1 MKPEDTGPLPYKR
14 EPRFKDPFLDAIAH
28 NPHPLIMVAVG
39 LIGMP
44 LMLWLTAPDAREV
57 ESEAELQSP
66 VEEIISH
73 PIERV
78 PPAPSEPI
86 TEPMSS
92 PDAAVMPQDI
102 APIPFTEPGV
112 STPAPAPAAVGHGR
126 PSIALIIDDIGYNG
140 PLGERAIALPG
151 AVTYA
156 VLPHTPHGAELAE
169 KGFTAGKEI
178 MLHAPMAN
186 QANMPL
192 GPGALT
198 ADLDKDTFIATL
210 SDAIDAIPHLEGI
223 NNHMGSALTE
233 LEEPMR
239 WVMEVLKERQLYF
252 VDSYTTAKS
261 VAGRVASQEHIPT
274 ITRNV
279 FLDNVQQEE
288 DIDREFRKLL
298 KMAKERGV
306 AVGIGHP
313 YPETLNYLE
322 MALPLLEQEGVTL
335 IPASEMIALQAQL
348 KAAL

>member
-1 MKPEDTGPLPYKR
+1 MKRLLSPGVNTP
-14 EPRFKDPFLDAIAH
+14 
-28 NPHPLIMVAVG
+28 
-39 LIGMP
+39 
-44 LMLWLTAPDAREV
+44 AP
-57 ESEAELQSP
+57 
-66 VEEIISH
+66 
-73 PIERV
+73 
-78 PPAPSEPI
+78 PPAPVEP
-86 TEPMSS
+86 
-92 PDAAVMPQDI
+92 DRV
-102 APIPFTEPGV
+102 
-112 STPAPAPAAVGHGR
+112 
-126 PSIALIIDDIGYNG
+126 SIALIIDDIGYNG

-151 AVTYA
+151 AVTFA

-198 ADLDKDTFIATL
+198 ADMDKETFIATL
-210 SDAIDAIPHLEGI
+210 NDSIAAVPHLKGI

-233 LEEPMR
+233 QEEPMG

-261 VAGRVASQEHIPT
+261 VAGHMASAQHIPT

-279 FLDNVQQEE
+279 FLDNVQTEE

-298 KMAKERGV
+298 NMARERGV

-313 YPETLNYLE
+313 YPETLAYLE
-322 MALPLLEQEGVTL
+322 KNLPLLEQQGIRL
-335 IPASEMIALQAQL
+335 IPASAMIALQAQV
-348 KAAL
+348 KDAL